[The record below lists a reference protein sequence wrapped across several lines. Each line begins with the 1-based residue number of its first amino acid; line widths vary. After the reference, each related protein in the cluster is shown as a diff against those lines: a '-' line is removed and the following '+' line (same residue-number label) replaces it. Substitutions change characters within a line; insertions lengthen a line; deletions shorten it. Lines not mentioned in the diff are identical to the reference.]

1 MQVNSN
7 YFVLYH
13 STVRSIYTELM
24 LKFTDAQGKA
34 WDKIYLPKEQLT
46 IWNLRHPLENDL

>member
-7 YFVLYH
+7 YFVLYY

-24 LKFTDAQGKA
+24 LKFIDAQGKA

-46 IWNLRHPLENDL
+46 IWNLRHPLENNL

>member
-24 LKFTDAQGKA
+24 LKFIDAQGKA

-46 IWNLRHPLENDL
+46 IWNLRHPLENNL